1 MDFKSS
7 IIDSFSATSVLLVF
21 IIMLFSIRYPQIIQD
36 INKEV
41 PRKEKTKEC
50 EHEKRRLMH
59 SFLINCLPQTIL
71 LGITNYLFLP
81 LTIHIIK
88 NSQLSFWNF
97 DFILTIFLF
106 VVGWIW
112 IFFIWSIILGLRVIL
127 KTLHIKVEVKIG

>member
-1 MDFKSS
+1 MDFIRI

-21 IIMLFSIRYPQIIQD
+21 IIMLFSLRYPQIMQD

-50 EHEKRRLMH
+50 EREKIRLMN
-59 SFLINCLPQTIL
+59 SFIINCLPQIIL

-88 NSQLSFWNF
+88 NSRFNFWNF
-97 DFILTIFLF
+97 DFIITIFLF

-127 KTLHIKVEVKIG
+127 KTLHIK